1 MAGKV
6 KLTAKDK
13 EAIARE
19 KERDEADLEEQQRR
33 LEFYQL
39 FQSSPVFAQLDAAL
53 KQDKV
58 FHAYLFHGPR
68 GSLKE
73 EAAQLFA
80 ASIMTGSKGLL
91 KESEADKE
99 TKTAVSQIYRGD
111 HSDFIFL
118 NGGRKEAIKK
128 EEVDEIQHRF
138 SMTASA
144 ALGRKVYLIS
154 HAENSSIGAMNGLLK
169 FLEEPAD
176 NVYAILTADNPE
188 RILPTI
194 RSRCMLV
201 PFQPLGKEV
210 LKELCI
216 REGLDGEDVRFIS
229 NLAFSV
235 REIAEIAS
243 GRSYQTAKK
252 MLKQYLNVEGSRDL
266 LFVDYEYRYRSKADK
281 EAGEGIRYKDAR
293 DENLDTLNMFFSL
306 LVMTYRDALKNDAM
320 EPAWYH
326 KAVNQL
332 RSDADFIRVCTE
344 CMNIAANARDRVNRN
359 NDLSL
364 LFAQAF
370 AQLEEVSNDR

>member
-1 MAGKV
+1 M
-6 KLTAKDK
+6 
-13 EAIARE
+13 
-19 KERDEADLEEQQRR
+19 
-33 LEFYQL
+33 
-39 FQSSPVFAQLDAAL
+39 
-53 KQDKV
+53 
-58 FHAYLFHGPR
+58 
-68 GSLKE
+68 
-73 EAAQLFA
+73 
-80 ASIMTGSKGLL
+80 
-91 KESEADKE
+91 
-99 TKTAVSQIYRGD
+99 
-111 HSDFIFL
+111 
-118 NGGRKEAIKK
+118 
-128 EEVDEIQHRF
+128 DEIQHRF

-235 REIAEIAS
+235 REIAEITS

-266 LFVDYEYRYRSKADK
+266 LFVDYEYRYRSKADR